1 MHRRLQH
8 SQREHLRAIFGIAL
22 VLSILTLTS
31 ACDKHEARAEKPQTS
46 LGGKPRALLFLFGDK
61 AEPRALPIAIL
72 ADSHVSPI
80 ALDSSGWHN
89 FDKLYFASGA
99 QLSAYQKGISIGT
112 ATVKRG
118 MWGGEMPLYK
128 LPGCRSP
135 RPLASL
141 SLDAKPEGVVMFEM
155 LATSDPIA
163 APPARALPAPADR
176 DSAAAF
182 GAIAAHREGLTN
194 KAREEL
200 DEVLQVIPTGATA
213 HPTLIAAYMEKGS
226 GLTGKPRHVFVI
238 GDYSDEKKAYVTSFA
253 HVPGDSAR
261 EFRRYIDHL
270 DLTGDGVDE
279 IVLEGWQKEGDSY
292 LVLLGYQNGHWRE
305 IMRSPTSWCDDGPRR
320 K

>member
-1 MHRRLQH
+1 
-8 SQREHLRAIFGIAL
+8 
-22 VLSILTLTS
+22 VTSILTLAS
-31 ACDKHEARAEKPQTS
+31 ACDKRVAQAEKPQTS
-46 LGGKPRALLFLFGDK
+46 LGGKPRALLFMFGDK

-72 ADSHVSPI
+72 ADSRVNPI
-80 ALDSSGWHN
+80 ALDSAGWRN
-89 FDKLYFASGA
+89 FDQLYFADGA
-99 QLSAYQKGISIGT
+99 ELSAYQKGVSIGT

-118 MWGGEMPLYK
+118 MWASGQTPLYS
-128 LPGCRSP
+128 LPGCRTP
-135 RPLASL
+135 RPLAAVSL
-141 SLDAKPEGVVMFEM
+141 AAQPDGMVMYEM

-163 APPARALPAPADR
+163 APPKRSIPVAADR
-176 DSAAAF
+176 DSAASF

-194 KAREEL
+194 KARGEL

-213 HPTLIAAYMEKGS
+213 HPTLVAAYMEKGS

-238 GDYSDEKKAYVTSFA
+238 GDYSDERKAYVTSFA

-279 IVLEGWQKEGDSY
+279 ILLEGWQKEGDSY
-292 LVLLGYQNGHWRE
+292 FVILRFQDAHWRE
-305 IMRSPTSWCDDGPRR
+305 VMRTPTSWCDQSFR